1 MSEIAVSGALGER
14 AADTPRPYA
23 PSFMDRITD
32 WVRRLPAPT
41 WLFYTALGLGL
52 LLLYAAIKWTDGS
65 YSFGEVT
72 WQMILQVGTF
82 PYAIAMLHY
91 LDNSA
96 EEALIGFRPAMDIDD
111 RQFAELEYRFTT
123 LPARPTLI
131 AAIVGAL
138 YGASFLLI
146 ASPEEITEFRFF
158 TSLPATIFEVAQLAL
173 GYAAGAIFLYHSI
186 RQLRM
191 VSRTYTNH
199 AHVDLFNLRPM
210 HSLSRLAARTAIGL
224 AIPTYAWGF
233 VNVSPESGAV
243 DMGATSIFELVTFS
257 ALIVVMFVWPLVGA
271 RRLLRQAKAEA
282 LTEAQQQF
290 KATLTELHRRREN
303 GEFEGMGGIN
313 EALDGL
319 MKEQSVLSRIS
330 TWPWQSDTFRAVAS
344 AILLPIV
351 VWAIT
356 RLLEN
361 VWVF

>member
-1 MSEIAVSGALGER
+1 MSEVAVSGAPAR
-14 AADTPRPYA
+14 AETEAIRPYA
-23 PSFMDRITD
+23 PSYVDRITD
-32 WVRRLPAPT
+32 RVRRLPIPS
-41 WLFYTALGLGL
+41 WLFYTALALGL
-52 LLLYAAIKWTDGS
+52 FMLYASIKWLDGS

-72 WQMILQVGTF
+72 WHMILQVGTF
-82 PYAIAMLHY
+82 PYAIAALHY

-96 EEALIGFRPAMDIDD
+96 EEALDGFRPAMDIGD
-111 RQFAELEYRFTT
+111 REFAELKYRFTT
-123 LPARPTLI
+123 LPARSTLI
-131 AAIVGAL
+131 AAIIGGL
-138 YGASFLLI
+138 YGAMFLVL
-146 ASPEEITEFRFF
+146 ASPEEIADLRFF
-158 TSLPATIFEVAQLAL
+158 TSIPATIAEVAELAL
-173 GYAAGAIFLYHSI
+173 GYGAGAILVFHSI

-199 AHVDLFNLRPM
+199 ARVDLFNLRPM

-243 DMGATSIFELVTFS
+243 DVAATSIFELVTFS
-257 ALIVVMFVWPLVGA
+257 TLIVIMFVWPLVGA
-271 RRLLRQAKAEA
+271 RRLLRQAKAAA
-282 LTEAQQQF
+282 LTDAQQQF
-290 KATLTELHRRREN
+290 KATIVELHRRRES
-303 GEFEGMGGIN
+303 GEFEGMAGIN

-319 MKEQSVLSRIS
+319 MKEQSVLSKIS

-356 RLLEN
+356 RFLEN

>member
-1 MSEIAVSGALGER
+1 MSEVAVSGVLAKTET
-14 AADTPRPYA
+14 DNIRPYA

-32 WVRRLPAPT
+32 WVRHLPMPS
-41 WLFYTALGLGL
+41 WLFYAALALAFL
-52 LLLYAAIKWTDGS
+52 VLSASVKWLDGS
-65 YSFGEVT
+65 LAFGTISWLVF
-72 WQMILQVGTF
+72 LGSCTF
-82 PYAIAMLHY
+82 PYALAMLHY

-96 EEALIGFRPAMDIDD
+96 SDALADFRPAMSIDD
-111 RQFAELEYRFTT
+111 QQYAELKYRFTT
-123 LPARPTLI
+123 LPGRPTLL
-131 AAIVGAL
+131 AAIIGAL
-138 YGASFLLI
+138 YGVSYPLI
-146 ASPEEITEFRFF
+146 ESPERLEATQFLSSVPAAIVALTE
-158 TSLPATIFEVAQLAL
+158 SAL
-173 GYAAGAIFLYHSI
+173 GYAATAIFFYHSI

-191 VSRTYTNH
+191 VSRTYAKH
-199 AHVDLFNLRPM
+199 ARVDLFNLRPM
-210 HSLSRLAARTAIGL
+210 HSLSRLAARTSICM

-233 VNVSPESGAV
+233 VNVSPESGAI
-243 DMGATSIFELVTFS
+243 DMAATSIFELITFS
-257 ALIVVMFVWPLVGA
+257 TVIIIMFVWPLVGA
-271 RRLLRQAKAEA
+271 RRLLRQAKAAA

-290 KATLTELHRRREN
+290 KATVAELHRRREN

-319 MKEQSVLSRIS
+319 MKEQSVLGKIS